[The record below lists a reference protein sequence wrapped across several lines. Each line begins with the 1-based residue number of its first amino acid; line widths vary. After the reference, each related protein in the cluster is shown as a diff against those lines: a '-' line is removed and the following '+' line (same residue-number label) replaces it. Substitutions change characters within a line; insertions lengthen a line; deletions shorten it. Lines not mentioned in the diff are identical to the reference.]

1 MWAAL
6 LTLLSPSTWAPSMV
20 FQQSRG
26 KYTIVGKTE
35 TITDNLNPVFVKSVV
50 INYLFEE
57 RQPIRFSVY
66 HITDFKE
73 TASVEQKLI
82 GSVDMHVHEL
92 VTAAEC
98 RVEKEIVCGNQ
109 KNLGKLVITGEE
121 KKKGSNVMYKIMFE
135 GRGFNSEYLFY
146 RLNRVGAAGNYAPIM
161 ESETAR
167 KVKEESVHKFTQI
180 EIPKAAL
187 IKDDEDKKAM
197 VEVFG
202 WNKSGAHTSLGRK
215 DFTMTDLM
223 ESSTLAFTSGTLR
236 ALTCTQT
243 QSFSFLDYVLNGLE
257 IALSIAVDFTGS
269 NGYPSCSSSLH
280 YFDMSRNQYL
290 QAITNVGQILENY
303 DSDKKFSVFGF
314 GASMK
319 SVMPNVS
326 HCFALNGNIFAPEIE
341 TLQGVIET
349 YKTVLRKL
357 NFSGP
362 TRFSDILKYVN
373 RMIEY
378 ESVKMQQSK
387 YYILLLLTDGIID
400 DMQETID
407 EIVRASALPL
417 SIIIIG
423 VGTADFSSMEV
434 LDADDEPLYSKKL
447 KKKMERDIV
456 QFVPFAEYKH
466 DPVRLAKETLEEVP
480 RQLLSYMKSKNIPPI
495 REKLQNN
502 NAASFFDWEREQFS
516 DLLRGKGHPRAQID
530 ATINAGI
537 AEATESL
544 FQVRSSQV

>member
-1 MWAAL
+1 
-6 LTLLSPSTWAPSMV
+6 
-20 FQQSRG
+20 
-26 KYTIVGKTE
+26 
-35 TITDNLNPVFVKSVV
+35 
-50 INYLFEE
+50 
-57 RQPIRFSVY
+57 
-66 HITDFKE
+66 
-73 TASVEQKLI
+73 
-82 GSVDMHVHEL
+82 
-92 VTAAEC
+92 
-98 RVEKEIVCGNQ
+98 
-109 KNLGKLVITGEE
+109 
-121 KKKGSNVMYKIMFE
+121 
-135 GRGFNSEYLFY
+135 
-146 RLNRVGAAGNYAPIM
+146 
-161 ESETAR
+161 
-167 KVKEESVHKFTQI
+167 
-180 EIPKAAL
+180 
-187 IKDDEDKKAM
+187 
-197 VEVFG
+197 
-202 WNKSGAHTSLGRK
+202 
-215 DFTMTDLM
+215 
-223 ESSTLAFTSGTLR
+223 
-236 ALTCTQT
+236 
-243 QSFSFLDYVLNGLE
+243 
-257 IALSIAVDFTGS
+257 
-269 NGYPSCSSSLH
+269 
-280 YFDMSRNQYL
+280 
-290 QAITNVGQILENY
+290 
-303 DSDKKFSVFGF
+303 
-314 GASMK
+314 
-319 SVMPNVS
+319 
-326 HCFALNGNIFAPEIE
+326 
-341 TLQGVIET
+341 
-349 YKTVLRKL
+349 
-357 NFSGP
+357 
-362 TRFSDILKYVN
+362 
-373 RMIEY
+373 MIEY